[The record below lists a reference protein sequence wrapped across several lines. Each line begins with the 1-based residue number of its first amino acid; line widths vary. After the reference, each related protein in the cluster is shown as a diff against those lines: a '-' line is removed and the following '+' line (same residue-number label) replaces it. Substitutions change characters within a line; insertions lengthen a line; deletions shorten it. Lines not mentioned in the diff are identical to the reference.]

1 MCFDIPNTCGFEQ
14 KRRPAPKSEAN
25 TTVMADNF
33 VPVMYA
39 IEELINLVC
48 AAIDADQTGTSH

>member
-39 IEELINLVC
+39 IE
-48 AAIDADQTGTSH
+48 ADNQPRLRGN